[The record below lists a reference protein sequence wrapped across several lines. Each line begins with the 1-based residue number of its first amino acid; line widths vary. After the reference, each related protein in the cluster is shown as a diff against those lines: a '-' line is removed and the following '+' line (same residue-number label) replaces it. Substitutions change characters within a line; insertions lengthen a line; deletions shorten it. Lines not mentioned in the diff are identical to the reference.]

1 MPELKRNL
9 EELRRPRSQSDAGLN
24 NELLAAT
31 GPAKVDDGPPKRNS
45 KDALIDK
52 IITVS
57 AKYELEVEHSDT
69 RLRRM
74 NKKQLAQVLAGII
87 EEGVKIDMCK
97 QVGVPPGSDSKVLGL
112 AALRMMHD
120 IAAST
125 AEKGLQHVLPQY
137 GYEIDGFSSSLK
149 EPVCSQAIDQCLTE
163 IAAESPELLQY
174 FESPYAR
181 LALAWSGALLT
192 CIKRKDVD
200 NKNAAALGPRE
211 SESRRAVRR
220 WNRRRPPDREEHSD
234 SPPTVPTVLEV

>member
-211 SESRRAVRR
+211 SEQRRAVRR
-220 WNRRRPPDREEHSD
+220 WNRRRPPDREEHCD

>member
-120 IAAST
+120 IAASS

-137 GYEIDGFSSSLK
+137 GYDIDGFSSSLK

-220 WNRRRPPDREEHSD
+220 WNRRRPPDREEHCD